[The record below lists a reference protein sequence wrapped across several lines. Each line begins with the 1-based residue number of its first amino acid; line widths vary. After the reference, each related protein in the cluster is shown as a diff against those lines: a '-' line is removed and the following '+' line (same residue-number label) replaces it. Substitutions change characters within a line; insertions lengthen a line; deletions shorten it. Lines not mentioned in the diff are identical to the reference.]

1 MIKWPVE
8 PNNKKYE
15 RWYKLLVDSANQRQL
30 PESLYTEVHHIVPKS
45 FGGTNHKYNLV
56 RLTAREHYI
65 AHLLLWK
72 MRFPNLYGS
81 KMAYA
86 FGTFVNR
93 FKQECHYEYKI
104 TSRIYEQFK
113 KEYAEVV
120 SERMSGVG
128 NPFYGKTHSDDTKRI
143 IGEKSKQKTF
153 KKGPDNPNWGKK
165 QNLTEEQIKQKSES
179 AKARWND
186 PEWKEM
192 MIAKRQEFYKTEKGQ
207 AQAKTFADRQRGVKL
222 SPERVEKSASKRRGK
237 KAEELFSPEALA
249 NIAEGRKHRVY
260 SEDAKKKMSLQAK
273 EMGKK
278 PKSKEHKR
286 KIAESNKGKH
296 NNKGELNPMYG
307 KTHSPETIAKIK
319 ATKLAKRLDNK
330 SK

>member
-8 PNNKKYE
+8 PNNKKYD
-15 RWYKLLVDSANQRQL
+15 RWYKQLVDSANQRQL

-128 NPFYGKTHSDDTKRI
+128 NPFYGKTHSDETKRV
-143 IGEKSKQKTF
+143 IGEKSKQKIF

-165 QNLTEEQIKQKSES
+165 QNLTEEQIKQRSENTK
-179 AKARWND
+179 AKWND

-192 MIAKRQEFYKTEKGQ
+192 MLTKRQEFYKTEKGQ
-207 AQAKTFADRQRGVKL
+207 SQAKAFADRQRGVKL

-260 SEDAKKKMSLQAK
+260 SEEGKKKMSEQAK

-278 PKSKEHKR
+278 PKSEEHKK
-286 KIAESNKGKH
+286 KIGLAHKGKVGMRGESN
-296 NNKGELNPMYG
+296 PMFG

-319 ATKLAKRLDNK
+319 ASKLAKKLDNK